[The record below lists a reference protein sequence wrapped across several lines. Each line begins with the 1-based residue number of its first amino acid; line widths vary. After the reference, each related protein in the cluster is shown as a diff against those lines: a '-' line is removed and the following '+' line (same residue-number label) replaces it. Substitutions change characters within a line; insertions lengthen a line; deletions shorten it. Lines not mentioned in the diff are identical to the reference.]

1 MNYNILS
8 YFMYLTVTVF
18 ITAYVGWVLYKN
30 GWLHLKSIFG
40 KEEELALKVN
50 QLLLTGYY
58 LLNFGYAVFSVS
70 IWPKIDNL
78 TQACTTVGQRS
89 GSIILLLGF
98 MHYFNL
104 WITSKYGKKL
114 LTNN

>member
-1 MNYNILS
+1 MNYNLLS
-8 YFMYLTVTVF
+8 YLLYLMITVF
-18 ITAYVGWVLYKN
+18 ITVYVGWILYKD
-30 GWLHLKSIFG
+30 GWLHLKLIFE

-58 LLNFGYAVFSVS
+58 LLNIGYAVFSIS
-70 IWPKIDNL
+70 IWPTVENL
-78 TQACTTVGQRS
+78 TQALTIVGQRS
-89 GSIILLLGF
+89 GSIILLLGV

-104 WITSKYGKKL
+104 WVTSKYGKTL

>member
-8 YFMYLTVTVF
+8 YALYLMVTVF
-18 ITAYVGWVLYKN
+18 ITVYVGWILYKN

-40 KEEELALKVN
+40 AEIELASKVN

-58 LLNFGYAVFSVS
+58 LLNIGYAVFSVS
-70 IWPKIDNL
+70 IWPPIENL
-78 TQACTTVGQRS
+78 TQALTTVGERS
-89 GSIILLLGF
+89 GSIILLLGL
-98 MHYFNL
+98 MHYFNI
-104 WITSKYGKKL
+104 WITSKYGKTL